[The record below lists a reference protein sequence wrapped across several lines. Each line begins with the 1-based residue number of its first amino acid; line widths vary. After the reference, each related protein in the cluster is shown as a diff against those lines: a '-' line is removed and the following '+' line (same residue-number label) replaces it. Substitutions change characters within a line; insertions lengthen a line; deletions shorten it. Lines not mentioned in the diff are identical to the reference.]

1 MRSWWRWG
9 LVAILR
15 RFSWNQLDE
24 ESDEDKGCPMS
35 CHLVPMGNVSC
46 SSSKGECV
54 LIPRYHYPHEVS
66 LSHAG
71 EHRSIDSCI
80 CTCALRIALALHF
93 KLRAEF
99 VDSTRWCLYLGGGG
113 RARRSLAATWYK
125 VDFLGALFPHI
136 AP

>member
-9 LVAILR
+9 LVVILR

-24 ESDEDKGCPMS
+24 ERDEDKRCPMS

-46 SSSKGECV
+46 SSSKGKFV
-54 LIPRYHYPHEVS
+54 LIPRYRYPHEVS

-99 VDSTRWCLYLGGGG
+99 MDSTRWCL
-113 RARRSLAATWYK
+113 
-125 VDFLGALFPHI
+125 
-136 AP
+136 